1 MEINNP
7 QDPNINAVS
16 ANTVENIKV
25 DFASSNVTPNQKVP
39 VDKQTVAVQVNS
51 RPKYRSVLVQCKIL
65 SIGVNKSCL
74 PIKTASISIAGNA
87 TNDTCELDRLL
98 MSTEEVDKVTNIPKS
113 VEFSPHQSKVTEVP
127 DEQPIIKVQF
137 PNNITRGPGRPRLL
151 RTGSRGRPRKLFQS
165 RSSVS
170 QNTEE
175 TQIDE
180 VERDVDDDVF
190 VNVAEEYQFLT
201 GEKAKT

>member
-1 MEINNP
+1 M
-7 QDPNINAVS
+7 V
-16 ANTVENIKV
+16 ANE
-25 DFASSNVTPNQKVP
+25 
-39 VDKQTVAVQVNS
+39 VQV
-51 RPKYRSVLVQCKIL
+51 Q
-65 SIGVNKSCL
+65 G
-74 PIKTASISIAGNA
+74 IAGYA
-87 TNDTCELDRLL
+87 TNDTCELDHLL

-137 PNNITRGPGRPRLL
+137 PNNITKGPGRPRLL

-180 VERDVDDDVF
+180 IERDVDDDVF
-190 VNVAEEYQFLT
+190 VNVAEMGVFEET
-201 GEKAKT
+201 NTRTPGMHW